1 MNLRNFLSP
10 LKIVHHPTELLKW
23 INNDDSNYITVSF
36 DLTLKCNQNCLYCPY
51 RNNKILERFDNW
63 ENIKNAID
71 KLSVEQI
78 KGICFTGGGEPLVN
92 KHASKAIEYAKTKNI
107 SSALVTNGTLL
118 TKDLMY
124 TILSCCDWV
133 RISVDAASSKTYNLL
148 HNSSK
153 STFQELLVKIE
164 EFVKLKNEIKSKTT
178 IGIAFL
184 TSSNNINEMTEFAYI
199 ANSIK
204 VDYFQFRP
212 LQNPSDIDI
221 EIHQKVFWENI
232 NSIKNKT
239 NYSHLVVN
247 KSKYD
252 RLISGE
258 KVSMNEFC
266 EAPFFSFV
274 VGADG
279 NIYVC
284 AHHRYIKEFI
294 TSNILDND
302 WKNER
307 QSYLTNEFSRKKTN
321 KCPKFCKNDDLNEL
335 LFSIKKSSQHVN
347 FI

>member
-1 MNLRNFLSP
+1 MITRNFLSP
-10 LKIVHHPTELLKW
+10 LKIAHHPTELLRW
-23 INNDDSNYITVSF
+23 INKDDSNSITVSF

-51 RNNKILERFDNW
+51 RNNKILEQFDSW

-71 KLSVEQI
+71 KLSMEQI

-92 KHASKAIEYAKTKNI
+92 KHASEAIEYAKSKNI
-107 SSALVTNGTLL
+107 SVALVTNGTLL
-118 TKDLMY
+118 TKNLMN
-124 TILSCCDWV
+124 TILSCCDWT
-133 RISVDAASSKTYNLL
+133 RISIDAASSETYKFL

-164 EFVKLKNEIKSKTT
+164 SFVKLKSEIKSKTT

-184 TSSNNINEMTEFAYI
+184 TNSNNINEMTEFAHI
-199 ANSIK
+199 ANSIG

-221 EIHQKVFWENI
+221 EIHQRVFWKNI
-232 NSIKNKT
+232 DSIKSKT
-239 NYSHLVVN
+239 NCSQLVVN

-252 RLISGE
+252 RLISDE
-258 KVSMNEFC
+258 KIGINEFC
-266 EAPFFSFV
+266 ETPFFSFV

-279 NIYVC
+279 NIYAC
-284 AHHRYIKEFI
+284 AHHRYRKEYI
-294 TSNILDND
+294 ASNILNND

-307 QSYLTNEFSRKKTN
+307 QYYLTNEFARKKTN

-335 LFSIKKSSQHVN
+335 LFSIKNSSRHVD